1 MKSKELLVDM
11 ELEGGNI
18 LRKLSLGYKFWFA
31 DIEVKKTDGFRTTSK
46 IRYYSIERKQYPTFE
61 DVMRLINTK
70 FAKPL
75 PPQSLP
81 ASEGRAARQ

>member
-18 LRKLSLGYKFWFA
+18 LRKLSLGYKLWFI

-46 IRYYSIERKQYPTFE
+46 RKYFSVERKLCPTFE
-61 DVMRLINTK
+61 DVMRLIKTK
-70 FAKPL
+70 FAKPA
-75 PPQSLP
+75 
-81 ASEGRAARQ
+81 ASQEAKIQA